1 MLVSIHSTGNY
12 FSLPGGHVDQVPK
25 ITDVQVKFSVV
36 ITFIEMSKRSCCPQ
50 WLGDKENFV
59 FWIF

>member
-1 MLVSIHSTGNY
+1 MLVSIHSTGNH

-25 ITDVQVKFSVV
+25 IADVQVKFSVV

-50 WLGDKENFV
+50 WLGD
-59 FWIF
+59 